1 MTEGHLVVDNS
12 LLLTFNMANKR
23 INYTDRDFES
33 IRQGLIDYTSQYYP
47 ELIQNFNDASVFSV
61 LMDLN
66 AAVADNLH
74 YHIDRS
80 IQETVLQYAQQKSSI
95 FNIARTYGLKIPGF
109 RPSVALVEISITV
122 PPLGDAEDYRYLGI
136 LRAGS
141 QFNGG
146 GTTFETVY
154 DIDFTSQYNQEGE
167 VNRTKVPTFDANNK
181 IINYVITKREV
192 VVNGTTKVFKRVI
205 NPSDVVPFFNFFLP
219 ERNVLGVN
227 SIIQKDGTSYPN
239 VPNYSEFATAANRW
253 YEVDALA
260 EDTVFIEDPTKPVD
274 NAGIKVG
281 KYIKTENRFITEYT
295 PEGFLKIQFG
305 GGSTT
310 PNIQLANFAKQGLNL
325 DLANYQN
332 NIGLGLTVQ
341 PNTTIFVQ
349 YRTGGGL
356 ASNVGVGVI
365 NQVGTI
371 DFAVN
376 GPSNNI
382 NSNVIQS
389 VTVNNVTAAIG
400 GANPPSTEE
409 VRNMVAFNFAAQKRA
424 VTVNDYKSLID
435 TMPGKFGAPAK
446 VAITENNNK
455 ITIQILAYDENGNL
469 TQTVSNN
476 LKINLANYL
485 SKYRMIN
492 DYITI
497 DVAKVI
503 DLAFDIYV
511 VVESNV
517 NRGQVITEIINQVSN
532 YMAPENRELGENVN
546 VSNVRRLIQDVA
558 GVITLSNLKVFNL
571 VGGQYSTSET
581 SQRYANKASKEI
593 ELIDDTIYAEPTQIY
608 QIRYDNK
615 DIRVYVKNLA
625 TVDFS

>member
-1 MTEGHLVVDNS
+1 
-12 LLLTFNMANKR
+12 MANNK
-23 INYTDRDFES
+23 INYTSRDFEA
-33 IRQGLIDYTSQYYP
+33 IRQGLIDYTKQYYP
-47 ELIQNFNDASVFSV
+47 ELIQNFNDASIFSV

-74 YHIDRS
+74 FHIDRS
-80 IQETVLQYAQQKSSI
+80 IQETVLQYAQQRSSI

-109 RPSVALVEISITV
+109 RPSVAVVDFAITV
-122 PPLGDAEDYRYLGI
+122 PPLGDSEDYRYLGI

-154 DIDFTSQYNQEGE
+154 DIDFSTQYNQEGF

-181 IINYVITKREV
+181 IINYIITKREV
-192 VVNGTTKVFKRVI
+192 VVNGTTKVFKKVI
-205 NPSDVVPFFNFFLP
+205 NPTDVVPFFNFFLP
-219 ERNVLGVN
+219 ERNVLGVS

-239 VPNYSEFATAANRW
+239 VPSYQDFITSTNKW

-260 EDTVFIEDPTKPVD
+260 EDTVFIEDTTKPTD
-274 NAGIKVG
+274 NAGVKVG
-281 KYIKTENRFITEYT
+281 KYIKTDNRFITEYT

-305 GGSTT
+305 GGTTT
-310 PNIQLANFAKQGLNL
+310 PNQQLANFARDGIRL

-349 YRTGGGL
+349 YRIGGGL

-376 GPSNNI
+376 GPSATI
-382 NSNVIQS
+382 NTNVVNS
-389 VTVNNVTAAIG
+389 LKSNNVTAAIG
-400 GANPPSTEE
+400 GSNPPSTEE
-409 VRNMVAFNFAAQKRA
+409 VRNMVSFNFAAQKRA
-424 VTVNDYKSLID
+424 VTINDYKSIID
-435 TMPGKFGAPAK
+435 TMPGRFGAPAK

-455 ITIQILAYDENGNL
+455 ITIQILSYDDSGKL
-469 TQTVSNN
+469 TQVVSNN
-476 LKINLANYL
+476 LKSNLATYL

-492 DYITI
+492 DYISI

-503 DLAFDIYV
+503 DLEFDIFV
-511 VVESNV
+511 VLESD
-517 NRGQVITEIINQVSN
+517 RSQGQVITQIINEVAN
-532 YMAPENRELGENVN
+532 YMAPENRELGQNVN
-546 VSNVRRLIQDVA
+546 ISDVRRLIQNTA
-558 GVITLSNLKVFNL
+558 GVTTLSDLKVYNK
-571 VGGQYSTSET
+571 VGGLYSTSET
-581 SQRYANKASKEI
+581 SQRYVDTATKEI
-593 ELIDDTIYAEPTQIY
+593 QLIDDTIYAEPTQIY
-608 QIRYDNK
+608 QVRFNNK
-615 DIRVYVKNLA
+615 DIKVRVKNLK
-625 TVDFS
+625 TVDFI

>member
-1 MTEGHLVVDNS
+1 
-12 LLLTFNMANKR
+12 MANKK
-23 INYTDRDFES
+23 INYTVRDFEG
-33 IRQGLIDYTSQYYP
+33 IRQELINYTKQYYP

-66 AAVADNLH
+66 AAVADNLN
-74 YHIDRS
+74 YQIDRS
-80 IQETVLQYAQQKSSI
+80 VQETVLQYAQQRSSI
-95 FNIARTYGLKIPGF
+95 YNIARTYGLKIPGY
-109 RPSVALVEISITV
+109 RPSVAVVDISIVV
-122 PPLGDAEDYRYLGI
+122 PPFGDSEDYRYLGI

-154 DIDFTSQYNQEGE
+154 DIDFATQYNQEGF
-167 VNRTKVPTFDANNK
+167 VNRTKIPTFDANNK

-219 ERNVLGVN
+219 ERNILGVT
-227 SIIQKDGTSYPN
+227 SIIQKEGTSYPN
-239 VPNYSEFATAANRW
+239 VPAYTEFVNSDSRW

-274 NAGIKVG
+274 NAGVKVG
-281 KYIKTENRFITEYT
+281 RYLKTENRFISEYT
-295 PEGFLKIQFG
+295 PEGFMKIQFG
-305 GGSTT
+305 GGTTT
-310 PNIQLANFAKQGLNL
+310 PQQQLNDFAKNGIKL

-349 YRTGGGL
+349 YRIGGGL

-371 DFAVN
+371 DFVIN
-376 GPSNNI
+376 GPSNSI
-382 NSNVIQS
+382 NNNVAQSLS
-389 VTVNNVTAAIG
+389 VTNVTAAIG
-400 GANPPSTEE
+400 GSNPPSTEE
-409 VRNMVAFNFAAQKRA
+409 VRNMVTFNFAAQKRA

-455 ITIQILAYDENGNL
+455 ITIQILSYDDTGKL
-469 TQTVSNN
+469 TQVVSNN
-476 LKINLANYL
+476 LKSNLATYL

-492 DYITI
+492 DYISI
-497 DVAKVI
+497 DVARVI
-503 DLAFDIYV
+503 DLEFEIYV
-511 VVESNV
+511 VLESDRNQ
-517 NRGQVITEIINQVSN
+517 GQVITEIINGVTT
-532 YMAPENRELGENVN
+532 YMAPENRDLGQNVN
-546 VSNVRRLIQDVA
+546 VSDVRRLIQNTA
-558 GVITLSNLKVFNL
+558 GVSTLSDLKVFNK

-581 SQRYANKASKEI
+581 SQRYVDTTTREI
-593 ELIDDTIYAEPTQIY
+593 QLIDDTIYAEPTQIY
-608 QIRYDNK
+608 QIRYNNK
-615 DIRVYVKNLA
+615 DIKVRVKNLT

>member
-1 MTEGHLVVDNS
+1 
-12 LLLTFNMANKR
+12 MANNK

-33 IRQGLIDYTSQYYP
+33 IRDGLINYTKQYYP

-95 FNIARTYGLKIPGF
+95 YNIARTYGLKIPGY
-109 RPSVALVEISITV
+109 RPSVAVVDISITV

-154 DIDFTSQYNQEGE
+154 DIDFSTQYNQEGE

-181 IINYVITKREV
+181 IINYIITKREV

-205 NPSDVVPFFNFFLP
+205 NATDVVPFFNFFLP

-227 SIIQKDGTSYPN
+227 AIIQRDGTSYPN
-239 VPNYSEFATAANRW
+239 VPNYGEFLTANNKW

-305 GGSTT
+305 GGTTT
-310 PNIQLANFAKQGLNL
+310 PNIQLANFAKQGINL

-376 GPSNNI
+376 GPSDSI
-382 NSNVIQS
+382 NSNVLNS
-389 VTVNNVTAAIG
+389 LVVNNVTAAIG

-409 VRNMVAFNFAAQKRA
+409 VRNMVAFNFAAQRRA

-446 VAITENNNK
+446 VAITENNNQ
-455 ITIQILAYDENGNL
+455 ITVQILSYDQTGKL
-469 TQTVSNN
+469 TQIVSNN
-476 LKINLANYL
+476 LKTNLATYL
-485 SKYRMIN
+485 SKFRMIN
-492 DYITI
+492 DYIQI

-511 VVESNV
+511 VVESSV
-517 NRGQVITEIINQVSN
+517 NRGQVITELINQVSN
-532 YMAPENRELGENVN
+532 YMSPENRDMGENVN
-546 VSNVRRLIQDVA
+546 ISDIRRLIQNTA
-558 GVITLSNLKVFNL
+558 GVISLSKLQVFNK

-581 SQRYANKASKEI
+581 SQRYLNKATKEI
-593 ELIDDTIYAEPTQIY
+593 ELIDDNIFAEPTQIY
-608 QIRYDNK
+608 QVRFDNK
-615 DIRVYVKNLA
+615 DIRVFVKNL
-625 TVDFS
+625 TSVDFT

>member
-1 MTEGHLVVDNS
+1 
-12 LLLTFNMANKR
+12 MANNK

-33 IRQGLIDYTSQYYP
+33 IRDGLINYTKQYYP
-47 ELIQNFNDASVFSV
+47 ELVQNFNDASVFSV

-95 FNIARTYGLKIPGF
+95 FNIARTYGLKIPGY
-109 RPSVALVEISITV
+109 RPSVAVVNISITV
-122 PPLGDAEDYRYLGI
+122 PPLGDAEDFRYLGI

-146 GTTFETVY
+146 GNTFETIY
-154 DIDFTSQYNQEGE
+154 DIDFTNQYNQEGE
-167 VNRTKVPTFDANNK
+167 VNRTKVPTFDANQK
-181 IINYVITKREV
+181 IINYVITKQEV

-219 ERNVLGVN
+219 ERNVLGIN
-227 SIIQKDGTSYPN
+227 SIIQKDGTNYPN
-239 VPNYSEFATAANRW
+239 VPDYTEFATSTNKW

-274 NAGIKVG
+274 NAGVKVG
-281 KYIKTENRFITEYT
+281 KYIKTDNRFISEYT
-295 PEGFLKIQFG
+295 AEGFLKVQFG
-305 GGSTT
+305 GGTTT
-310 PNIQLANFAKQGLNL
+310 PNIQLANFAKLGINL

-341 PNTTIFVQ
+341 PNTTLFIQ

-376 GPSNNI
+376 GPSISI
-382 NSNVIQS
+382 NSNVVDS
-389 VTVNNVTAAIG
+389 LTVNNVTAAIG
-400 GANPPSTEE
+400 GANPPTTEE
-409 VRNMVAFNFAAQKRA
+409 VRNMVTFNFAAQKRA

-446 VAITENNNK
+446 VAITELDNK
-455 ITIQILAYDENGNL
+455 ITVQILAYDENGKL
-469 TQTVSNN
+469 TQTVSNH
-476 LKINLANYL
+476 LKSNLATYL

-492 DYITI
+492 DYIQI

-532 YMAPENRELGENVN
+532 YMTPGNRDMGQNVN
-546 VSNVRRLIQDVA
+546 VSDVRRLIQNTA
-558 GVITLSNLKVFNL
+558 GVISLSNLQVFNL

-581 SQRYANKASKEI
+581 SQAYVNKATREI
-593 ELIDDTIYAEPTQIY
+593 RLIDDNIYAEPSQIY
-608 QIRYDNK
+608 QIRFDNK
-615 DIRVYVKNLA
+615 DIRVYVKNLS

>member
-1 MTEGHLVVDNS
+1 
-12 LLLTFNMANKR
+12 MANNK

-33 IRQGLIDYTSQYYP
+33 IRDGLINYTKQYYP
-47 ELIQNFNDASVFSV
+47 ELVQNFNDASVFSV

-80 IQETVLQYAQQKSSI
+80 VQETVLQYAQQKSSI
-95 FNIARTYGLKIPGF
+95 FNIARTYGLKIPGY
-109 RPSVALVEISITV
+109 RPSVAVVNISITV
-122 PPLGDAEDYRYLGI
+122 PPLGDAEDFRYLGI

-146 GTTFETVY
+146 GNSFETVY
-154 DIDFTSQYNQEGE
+154 DIDFTNQYNQEGE
-167 VNRTKVPTFDANNK
+167 VNRTKVPTFDANQK
-181 IINYVITKREV
+181 IINYVITKQEV

-227 SIIQKDGTSYPN
+227 SIIQKDGTGYPN
-239 VPNYSEFATAANRW
+239 VPDYTEFVTATNRW

-274 NAGIKVG
+274 NAGVKVG

-295 PEGFLKIQFG
+295 PEGFLKVQFG
-305 GGSTT
+305 GGTTT
-310 PNIQLANFAKQGLNL
+310 PNIQLANFAKLGINI

-371 DFAVN
+371 DFSVN
-376 GPSNNI
+376 GPSSSI
-382 NSNVIQS
+382 NSNVIDS
-389 VTVNNVTAAIG
+389 LTVNNVTAAIG
-400 GANPPSTEE
+400 GSNPPTTEE

-446 VAITENNNK
+446 VAITELDNK
-455 ITIQILAYDENGNL
+455 ITVQILAYDENGKL

-476 LKINLANYL
+476 LKTNLATYL

-492 DYITI
+492 DYIQI

-532 YMAPENRELGENVN
+532 YMTPGNRDMGQNVN
-546 VSNVRRLIQDVA
+546 ISDVRRLIQNTA
-558 GVITLSNLKVFNL
+558 GVISLSNLQVFNL
-571 VGGQYSTSET
+571 VGGRYSTSET
-581 SQRYANKASKEI
+581 SQAYINKTTREI
-593 ELIDDTIYAEPTQIY
+593 RLIDDNIYAEPSQVY
-608 QIRYDNK
+608 QIRFDNK